1 MGAPLIQLTRVRS
14 VVTERSGFGVPAE
27 ITLNPYRGC
36 AFGCSYCY
44 ARKFVHDDLRRRVD
58 WGNWVEV
65 KENAVDALLRDCHK
79 CFDKSVFVGSA
90 TDPYQPSERSHRITR
105 SMLEVLLRSFPR
117 RVHIQTRSP
126 FVVDDIPLLR
136 EFGDRLTVGVSIPT
150 DSDIVRKAFEPRAP
164 SIARRITT
172 AGALL
177 DAGIHVEAS
186 IAPLLPCTPRRLA
199 KMLSGKVNGA
209 WIGSINFH
217 GDEGNARGIYRARGW
232 ESYLD
237 PAHKVAVTEA
247 MADAGLIEK
256 RDKRPVDDL
265 ESQHAR

>member
-1 MGAPLIQLTRVRS
+1 MPAPLVQLTRVRS

-36 AFGCSYCY
+36 AFACSYCY

-58 WGNWVEV
+58 WGAWVEV
-65 KENAVDALLRDCHK
+65 KENAVDALLRDSHK
-79 CFDKSVFVGSA
+79 CFDKSIFVGSA
-90 TDPYQPSERSHRITR
+90 TDPYQPLERKYRITR
-105 SMLEVLLRSFPR
+105 ALLGVLLCSFPR

-136 EFGDRLTVGVSIPT
+136 EFGDRLTVGISIPT
-150 DSDIVRKAFEPRAP
+150 DSDVVRKAFEPRAP
-164 SIARRITT
+164 SIARRIAT

-199 KMLSGKVNGA
+199 KMLSGRVRGA
-209 WIGSINFH
+209 WVGSINFH
-217 GDEGNARGIYRARGW
+217 GDEGNARGVFRQRGW
-232 ESYLD
+232 EPYLD
-237 PAHKVAVTEA
+237 PMHKKAVKTA
-247 MADAGLIEK
+247 LSDFGLIET
-256 RDKRPVDDL
+256 RDNRPPDDL
-265 ESQHAR
+265 ESEHAY